1 MIATRLGIALALTAL
16 GLVTGCAG
24 AKSNLTADTARY
36 PISLSRGIR
45 DADGELV
52 GRDRI
57 TKVGTYHHTETGY
70 AILYGAAAH
79 RKANDIS
86 SSVNRQVA
94 VHGGDAIVNLR
105 VRAQHCG
112 LDLVPGLNWLP
123 FWPGCVHVD
132 IVGDIIKV
140 ASKATAEIGVQT
152 VTASREVQP

>member
-1 MIATRLGIALALTAL
+1 MIATRLALAFALTA
-16 GLVTGCAG
+16 LVTGCAG
-24 AKSNLTADTARY
+24 GKSNLTADTSRY
-36 PISLSRGIR
+36 PISLSRGVR

-70 AILYGAAAH
+70 AVLYGTTRL

-86 SSVNRQVA
+86 SSVNRQVL

-105 VRAQHCG
+105 IRAQHCG
-112 LDLVPGLNWLP
+112 LDLVLGLTWLP

-140 ASKATAEIGVQT
+140 ASKSGAVADVQA
-152 VTASREVQP
+152 VNASRQVQP